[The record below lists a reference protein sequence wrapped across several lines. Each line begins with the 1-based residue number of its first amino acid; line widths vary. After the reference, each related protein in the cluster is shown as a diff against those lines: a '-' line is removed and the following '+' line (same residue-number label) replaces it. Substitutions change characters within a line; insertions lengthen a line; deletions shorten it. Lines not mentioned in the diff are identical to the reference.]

1 MPRERKL
8 RRIRRSKK
16 TRRTRRLRLGKL
28 RTTRKIRLQK
38 GGEAHIPPE
47 YFPVGSIINVRDAD
61 DYESPFFVTDLATAE
76 REFIGASERPADPY
90 DEPGAI
96 SELVAEVNA
105 NKSKAQSQNIIKGN
119 NAESARREELQE
131 VQTLNRSSKT
141 TGSRRS

>member
-8 RRIRRSKK
+8 RRTRRSKK
-16 TRRTRRLRLGKL
+16 TRRLRKL
-28 RTTRKIRLQK
+28 RSTRKIRTQK

-47 YFPVGSIINVRDAD
+47 YFPEGSIVNVRDAD

-76 REFIGASERPADPY
+76 RDFIGASERPTDPY

-105 NKSKAQSQNIIKGN
+105 NKSKAQSQNTMKEI
-119 NAESARREELQE
+119 NAESARREELQK
-131 VQTLNRSSKT
+131 VQTLNRSRKT
-141 TGSRRS
+141 TGSRLS

>member
-1 MPRERKL
+1 M
-8 RRIRRSKK
+8 
-16 TRRTRRLRLGKL
+16 RT
-28 RTTRKIRLQK
+28 QK

-47 YFPVGSIINVRDAD
+47 YFPAGSIINVRDAD

-90 DEPGAI
+90 DEPGAM

-105 NKSKAQSQNIIKGN
+105 NKSKAQSQTIIKGN

-131 VQTLNRSSKT
+131 VQTLNRSGKT

>member
-8 RRIRRSKK
+8 RRTRRSKK
-16 TRRTRRLRLGKL
+16 TRRTRRLRKL
-28 RTTRKIRLQK
+28 RGTRKIRLQK

-47 YFPVGSIINVRDAD
+47 YFPAGSIINVRDAD

-90 DEPGAI
+90 DEPGAM

-105 NKSKAQSQNIIKGN
+105 NKSKAQSQNTIKGS

-131 VQTLNRSSKT
+131 VQTLNRSGKT

>member
-8 RRIRRSKK
+8 RRTRRSKK
-16 TRRTRRLRLGKL
+16 TRRIRRVRKL
-28 RTTRKIRLQK
+28 RGTRKIRTQK

-47 YFPVGSIINVRDAD
+47 YFPEGSIVNVRDAD

-76 REFIGASERPADPY
+76 RDFIEASERPADPY
-90 DEPGAI
+90 DEPGAM

-105 NKSKAQSQNIIKGN
+105 NKSKAQSQNTMKEI
-119 NAESARREELQE
+119 NAESARREELQK
-131 VQTLNRSSKT
+131 VQTLNRSRKT